1 MSSDLDK
8 AFELIKKGNAF
19 EKSGNHWGA
28 ADSYGH
34 AMMLLQQ
41 LADDTSGDDSD
52 EEQVKIHRLYKTKSR
67 EYRKCARE
75 CLIKALTFEK
85 EQDSQSD
92 ELPIAAMVSDEEA
105 GRRSNI
111 FAMLYSKAVEE
122 DVGDKTSKLEERLM
136 ELNASLPSG
145 FKTDT
150 ERLKDIN
157 RGLNRLGLSL
167 YSSSDHQPSSVL
179 EPPASEEEQVEQII
193 AQAQD
198 EVKYTK
204 PEQGKD
210 EPAGASAEASVD
222 TSDSDDDDDAVDR
235 EDIDDEYILKNKK
248 AIRRKVAKAQVKL
261 TELIAL
267 LNSNPKEVSED
278 DLDDTGK
285 DEDDSE
291 KDDSGEKDAGFDVEY
306 GRKTL
311 TAARNYLNKALEEW
325 SENS

>member
-41 LADDTSGDDSD
+41 LANSSGDDSD
-52 EEQVKIHRLYKTKSR
+52 EEQCKIHRLYTTKSR

-75 CLIKALTFEK
+75 CLIKALVFEK
-85 EQDSQSD
+85 EQDSQSE
-92 ELPIAAMVSDEEA
+92 ELPLAAMVSDAEA
-105 GRRSNI
+105 GRRADI
-111 FAMLYSKAVEE
+111 FSMLYSRTVEE
-122 DVGDKTSKLEERLM
+122 DAGEKTSKLEERLM

-167 YSSSDHQPSSVL
+167 YSSSDHQTFSV
-179 EPPASEEEQVEQII
+179 EPPASEEAQVEQII

-198 EVKYTK
+198 EVNYTK
-204 PEQGKD
+204 PEQHK
-210 EPAGASAEASVD
+210 PACGSSETSVD
-222 TSDSDDDDDAVDR
+222 ASDSEDDDSVDQ
-235 EDIDDEYILKNKK
+235 EDTDDESILKNKK
-248 AIRRKVAKAQVKL
+248 AIRRKVVKAQAKL
-261 TELIAL
+261 AEFIAL
-267 LNSNPKEVSED
+267 VNPNPKEVSED

-291 KDDSGEKDAGFDVEY
+291 KDESEENDAGFDLEY
-306 GRKTL
+306 ARLTL
-311 TAARNYLNKALEEW
+311 AAARNYLNRALKEW